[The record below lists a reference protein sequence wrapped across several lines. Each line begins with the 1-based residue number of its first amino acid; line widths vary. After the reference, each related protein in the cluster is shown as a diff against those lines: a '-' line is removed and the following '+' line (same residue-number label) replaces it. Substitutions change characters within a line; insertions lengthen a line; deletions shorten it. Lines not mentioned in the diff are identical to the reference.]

1 VRHDPAGVFLI
12 TDFMPERLITP
23 LIVIVLLLGTLF
35 ALRSTHSSS
44 VTSAPV
50 APVAALVPDMVPLV
64 TGNEPIT
71 EIFTRAGCAVC
82 HTVPGIPG
90 AAGRIGPLLTLGAT
104 GPARLAD
111 PYYRGH
117 AKTVHDYVIESVLEP
132 GVFVVSGYP
141 ADTMP
146 TWYGAK
152 LSALALEKIASY
164 LERQGALA
172 AQ

>member
-1 VRHDPAGVFLI
+1 MRRSEWHHPGLNECGHAIDCSLALRTSERGSVRHDPAGVFLI
-12 TDFMPERLITP
+12 TDFMPERLVTP

-90 AAGRIGPLLTLGAT
+90 AAGRIGPLLTLGA
-104 GPARLAD
+104 
-111 PYYRGH
+111 
-117 AKTVHDYVIESVLEP
+117 
-132 GVFVVSGYP
+132 
-141 ADTMP
+141 
-146 TWYGAK
+146 
-152 LSALALEKIASY
+152 
-164 LERQGALA
+164 
-172 AQ
+172 